1 MGVSRIYDSVFS
13 PNLKDKNQDSHSTP
27 SRADSS
33 PAPSSLPSTMSP
45 AAAEV
50 EYAPPESVS
59 LTYEEVKRGVILP
72 PNIDP
77 RIRELYLEDEKFQAL
92 FKMDKKEFM
101 AMKKWKR
108 DELKKKVDIF

>member
-13 PNLKDKNQDSHSTP
+13 PNLKEKNQDSHSTP
-27 SRADSS
+27 CRADSS
-33 PAPSSLPSTMSP
+33 PVPSSLPSTMSP

-77 RIRELYLEDEKFQAL
+77 RIRELYLEDGKFQAL